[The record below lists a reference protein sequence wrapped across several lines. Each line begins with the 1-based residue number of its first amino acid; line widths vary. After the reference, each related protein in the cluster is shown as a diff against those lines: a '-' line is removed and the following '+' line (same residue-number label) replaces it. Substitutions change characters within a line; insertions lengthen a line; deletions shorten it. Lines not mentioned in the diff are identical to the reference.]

1 MPPGGPLNSD
11 SDLESV
17 ISLQVEKPKSRRN
30 SVAERYICSIEG
42 CKQTFRRLDHLDRH
56 EYKHTGIKKHAC
68 HFEGCDKI
76 YSILTHLKRHIRT
89 THERKVDVPNKT
101 IPCEV
106 DTCDKMFTSLTNM
119 HRHIREVHENPKVYK
134 CQFCEM
140 KFSQKLKMR
149 RHEIS
154 KHTGIYPHTCE
165 KCSKGFYQK
174 WQWEKHEESCKI
186 YPCLTCH
193 KKFEKWTLFQK
204 HCKETQHTCKY
215 YKCEYCESAYVKPS
229 DLQKHVAAK
238 HMAEGENQT
247 QTGEYKC
254 HYEGCDRS
262 YAYERNLR
270 QHITTSHE
278 GKKFECT
285 EVDCKREFSSL
296 QNLQKHVQRDH
307 VLMANKKKKES
318 KTNKRKKRK
327 DAGVPKI
334 SNLAKLTGISAGTEL
349 NKRLQN
355 RDTEA
360 LAEVAQQLIE
370 EQHVE
375 DSCSEFDV
383 SGDQRSDAKT
393 SLVKETENFEEQTTS
408 MEVGTEKNRA
418 SIKNSTENES
428 MDQGPE
434 MNGNIESDLNTAD
447 LNYVLQS
454 SLDAAL
460 S

>member
-1 MPPGGPLNSD
+1 MPPGAPLNSD

-30 SVAERYICSIEG
+30 SLAERYVCTFEG

-56 EYKHTGIKKHAC
+56 EYKHTGVKKHAC
-68 HFEGCDKI
+68 HYEGCDKI

-89 THERKVDVPNKT
+89 THERKTDVPNKT
-101 IPCEV
+101 VACEV

-134 CQFCEM
+134 CQFCDM
-140 KFSQKLKMR
+140 KFSQKLKLR

-186 YPCLTCH
+186 YTCVTCN
-193 KKFEKWTLFQK
+193 KNFEKWTLFQK
-204 HCKETQHTCKY
+204 HCKETQHVCKY

-238 HMAEGENQT
+238 HISECGGAGGGEAGEMQS
-247 QTGEYKC
+247 GEYKC

-278 GKKFECT
+278 GKKFKCT
-285 EVDCKREFSSL
+285 EADCERDFSSL
-296 QNLQKHVQRDH
+296 QNLQKHIQRDH
-307 VLMANKKKKES
+307 VLQQGKQAKKNKKKDGGE
-318 KTNKRKKRK
+318 NVKRKKRK
-327 DAGVPKI
+327 DAGIPKV
-334 SNLAKLTGISAGTEL
+334 SSLAKLSGINADSEL

-355 RDTEA
+355 REMEA
-360 LAEVAQQLIE
+360 LAEVAEQLSK
-370 EQHVE
+370 EQHVDE
-375 DSCSEFDV
+375 SCSELDV
-383 SGDQRSDAKT
+383 SGGTNGEEAIPLEKEDNQLELIEQSEAVYFDAQKMGKDENASNDADQLAVDN
-393 SLVKETENFEEQTTS
+393 L
-408 MEVGTEKNRA
+408 
-418 SIKNSTENES
+418 I
-428 MDQGPE
+428 
-434 MNGNIESDLNTAD
+434 
-447 LNYVLQS
+447 QS
-454 SLDAAL
+454 SLDEVL